1 MGQAA
6 VGTGAVIAVWGWLTK
21 FAAPLIG
28 AFLAGVFWQ
37 QARDARAD
45 RQAVEAAMQ
54 EAAAEIAEAGASTVE
69 AIEAARISEEER
81 QVDYERLQAVIRRN
95 IAPVGDCIADADDGE
110 RVRLKTGA
118 ANGYAL
124 GGVSRGA
131 GEDPRGD

>member
-6 VGTGAVIAVWGWLTK
+6 VGVGAVIAVWNWLTK

-54 EAAAEIAEAGASTVE
+54 EAAA
-69 AIEAARISEEER
+69 
-81 QVDYERLQAVIRRN
+81 
-95 IAPVGDCIADADDGE
+95 
-110 RVRLKTGA
+110 
-118 ANGYAL
+118 
-124 GGVSRGA
+124 
-131 GEDPRGD
+131 